1 MKISLGFYLY
11 MMKKKSSSFETLG
24 QITRAD
30 VEDGVLERM
39 ITENEKNGYFKRMPE
54 PERNRSRWRILE
66 QLPKGED
73 VWLYAY
79 GSLIWS
85 PMINYSEKRN
95 ARLFGYHRQFCMWTK
110 LGRGTP
116 EKPGLTLALE
126 PGGSNKGVAYRIP
139 AKNIEQE
146 LKIIWN
152 REMIGG
158 SYIPKIVKLHTVNG
172 EKINIISAIAFTMNR
187 SHENYAGKLDPK
199 IIAKV
204 IGTAEGPLGKCRD
217 YLFNTVNH
225 LDDLSLSDK
234 KLSELAK
241 LVYTMFD

>member
-1 MKISLGFYLY
+1 
-11 MMKKKSSSFETLG
+11 MKKKRSSSFKISG
-24 QITRAD
+24 QITRSD
-30 VEDGVLERM
+30 VEDGVLEKM
-39 ITENEKNGYFKRMPE
+39 IRENEKNGHFRRMPE
-54 PERNRSRWRILE
+54 PERNKSRWGILA
-66 QLPKGED
+66 QLPKGHD

-95 ARLFGYHRQFCMWTK
+95 AKLYGYHRQFCMWTK

-139 AKNIEQE
+139 AKNKEQE

-158 SYIPKIVKLHTVNG
+158 SYIPKVVKLHTVNG
-172 EKINIISAIAFTMNR
+172 KKREIVSAIAFTMNR
-187 SHENYAGKLDPK
+187 SHENYTGKLDPK
-199 IIAKV
+199 VMAKV
-204 IGTAEGPLGKCRD
+204 IGSAEGPFGKCRD

-225 LDDLSLSDK
+225 LDNLGLSDK
-234 KLSELAK
+234 KLSELVK
-241 LVYTMFD
+241 LVRITI

>member
-1 MKISLGFYLY
+1 
-11 MMKKKSSSFETLG
+11 MKKQSSSFRTHG
-24 QITRAD
+24 QISRAD
-30 VEDGVLERM
+30 VENGLLEEM
-39 ITENEKNGYFKRMPE
+39 INESEKNGYFKRMPE
-54 PERNRSRWRILE
+54 PERNRSRWEILA
-66 QLPKGED
+66 QLPKEKD

-85 PMINYSEKRN
+85 PMIEYSEKRH
-95 ARLFGYHRQFCMWTK
+95 AKLFGYHRQFCMWTK

-126 PGGSNKGVAYRIP
+126 PGGSNKGIAYRIP
-139 AKNIEQE
+139 LNNIEQE

-158 SYIPKIVKLHTVNG
+158 SYVPKIVKLHTVDAR
-172 EKINIISAIAFTMNR
+172 KRNIIPAIAFVMNR

-199 IIAKV
+199 VIAKV
-204 IGTAEGPLGKCRD
+204 IASAEGPLGKCRD

-225 LDDLSLSDK
+225 LDDLGLSDK
-234 KLSELAK
+234 KLSELTR
-241 LVYTMFD
+241 LVQAY